1 MKIRRSKK
9 IMENYVCPKCWHQ
22 VHQCT
27 CNLYPPW
34 ELIMID
40 VNIQDVIR
48 TLNEKGYQTIACCES
63 HFEDSFSVYVA
74 FSRDF
79 GLEIPDGFN
88 YDKKRSII
96 SYMFKKNERE
106 NKELFE
112 HVKAEKLKVLSEWA
126 QSLPENSN
134 MFRR

>member
-1 MKIRRSKK
+1 MKVRRSKK
-9 IMENYVCPKCWHQ
+9 IMENYVCPKCWNQ

-34 ELIMID
+34 ELI
-40 VNIQDVIR
+40 
-48 TLNEKGYQTIACCES
+48 
-63 HFEDSFSVYVA
+63 DSFSVYVA

-79 GLEIPDGFN
+79 GLKIPDGFN
-88 YDKKRSII
+88 YDKRRSII
-96 SYMFKKNERE
+96 SYVFKKNERE

-112 HVKAEKLKVLSEWA
+112 QVKAEKLKVLSEWA

-134 MFRR
+134 MFIR